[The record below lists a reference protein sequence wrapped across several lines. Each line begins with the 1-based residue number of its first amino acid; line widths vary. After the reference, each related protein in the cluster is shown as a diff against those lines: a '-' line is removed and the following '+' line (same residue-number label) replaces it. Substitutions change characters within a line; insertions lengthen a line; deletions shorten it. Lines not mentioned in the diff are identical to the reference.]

1 MQELRVKC
9 PCCGRHLVLSI
20 TVDSVAAE
28 VIDQNDMVRI
38 ASDLG
43 IELGAMKG
51 GEEVGD

>member
-1 MQELRVKC
+1 MQELKVKC
-9 PCCGRHLVLSI
+9 PCCGRQLVLSI

-51 GEEVGD
+51 GEEIGD